1 MSDEALAEPVAA
13 LQAPT
18 SMKPS
23 SNALTLEQVLRRPVP
38 GHIAIIMDGNGRW
51 AKRRGLPRLMGHRAG
66 RRSVREAVEGCVE
79 LGVRVLTLYT
89 FSLENWERTKGE
101 VKGLMRILEQV
112 LIEERDDLKKNNVR
126 LRTIGRVDLLPDHSR
141 AILEETRAFLD
152 ANTGMTL
159 VLALSYGGRAEIVD
173 AARRIVEADRE
184 RRIDLASM
192 DEEFFRHRLDTDGL
206 PDPDLL
212 IRTSGELR
220 ISNFLLWQAAYSEFL
235 FTDTLW
241 PDFRRKHL
249 YQAVYDFQHRSR
261 RFGRAD

>member
-1 MSDEALAEPVAA
+1 MIPMRATPKT
-13 LQAPT
+13 PT
-18 SMKPS
+18 
-23 SNALTLEQVLRRPVP
+23 ADQVLRRPVP
-38 GHIAIIMDGNGRW
+38 EHIAIIMDGNGRW

-66 RRSVREAVEGCVE
+66 RRSVREVVEGCVE

-89 FSLENWERTKGE
+89 FSLENWERTPGE
-101 VKGLMRILEQV
+101 VRGLMRILEQV
-112 LIEERDDLKKNNVR
+112 LREEREELKRNNVQ
-126 LRTIGRVDLLPDHSR
+126 LRTIGHVDLLPERSR
-141 AILEETRAFLD
+141 EILDETRRFLVD
-152 ANTGMTL
+152 STGLTL

-173 AARRIVEADRE
+173 AARRIVTEDRK
-184 RRIDLASM
+184 RRIPIGQI
-192 DEEFFRHRLDTDGL
+192 DEEFFRKQLDTDGL

-220 ISNFLLWQAAYSEFL
+220 VSNFLLWQLAYAEFWV
-235 FTDTLW
+235 TDTLW

>member
-79 LGVRVLTLYT
+79 LGVKVLTLYT

-159 VLALSYGGRAEIVD
+159 VLALSYGGRAE
-173 AARRIVEADRE
+173 IVEADRE